1 MIYPVTCGK
10 GEEHLRLRTLES
22 VWIRGQLSLWG
33 CWSAI
38 RKSPQAAGVFSRLL
52 AQPVISKKALQ
63 AAMKRM
69 KQAGLTEK
77 ELLWIFGGMQEK
89 QSISRLWFCTDSEG
103 LKMDAVIAR
112 VMEDDSGLLNILKEH
127 YLFKKSYYGIAFE
140 MHERC
145 PEISLSTC
153 RRRIV
158 TWLSVAEFMLYRP
171 MCDELERNG
180 HYVD

>member
-1 MIYPVTCGK
+1 M
-10 GEEHLRLRTLES
+10 
-22 VWIRGQLSLWG
+22 
-33 CWSAI
+33 
-38 RKSPQAAGVFSRLL
+38 
-52 AQPVISKKALQ
+52 
-63 AAMKRM
+63 
-69 KQAGLTEK
+69 
-77 ELLWIFGGMQEK
+77 
-89 QSISRLWFCTDSEG
+89 
-103 LKMDAVIAR
+103 
-112 VMEDDSGLLNILKEH
+112 NILKEH